1 MSMEIADKA
10 WENYKPLAAMVV
22 CGWTAHYVNF
32 TDICYV
38 WS

>member
-1 MSMEIADKA
+1 MEKADKA
-10 WENYKPLAAMVV
+10 WKNYKPLAAMVV
-22 CGWTAHYVNF
+22 SGWTAHYVNF